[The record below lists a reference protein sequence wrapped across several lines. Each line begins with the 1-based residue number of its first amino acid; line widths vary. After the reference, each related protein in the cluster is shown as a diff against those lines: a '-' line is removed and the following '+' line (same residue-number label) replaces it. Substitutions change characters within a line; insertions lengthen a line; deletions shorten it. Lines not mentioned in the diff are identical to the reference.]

1 MELLKKDKRTQ
12 RSRKYKKKQKKEKIN
27 KVESLEK
34 KQQDKEERK
43 KENKKKNRVKETKFF
58 LILLKR
64 YIHYLALLCY
74 ILILIYI
81 SVCIPIIYGY
91 KPLVVLSG
99 SMEPTYKIGSII
111 YYKKVLENEIQVN
124 DVVTF
129 SLESDTFITHRII
142 ENKDGYYL
150 TKGDANTSPDVRKI
164 NYENIHG
171 KVANTSIPLIG
182 YYIEFVNNHL
192 YIVLCIIIILVSE
205 FLLGSV
211 KTFDIDKSKERK

>member
-12 RSRKYKKKQKKEKIN
+12 RSRKYKKKQKKEKR
-27 KVESLEK
+27 KLE
-34 KQQDKEERK
+34 D
-43 KENKKKNRVKETKFF
+43 KKKNSVKEANFF

-99 SMEPTYKIGSII
+99 SMEPTYKVGSII
-111 YYKKVLENEIQVN
+111 YYKEVLESDLEVGDAI
-124 DVVTF
+124 TF
-129 SLESDTFITHRII
+129 SLGNETFITHRIVKV
-142 ENKDGYYL
+142 NDGLYQ
-150 TKGDANTSPDVRKI
+150 TKGDANNTPDVMRI
-164 NYENIHG
+164 SFRNIHG
-171 KVANTSIPLIG
+171 KVTNTSIPCLG

-192 YIVLCIIIILVSE
+192 YILGFIIIILVSE

-211 KTFDIDKSKERK
+211 KTFDIDKK

>member
-99 SMEPTYKIGSII
+99 SMEPTYKVGSII
-111 YYKKVLENEIQVN
+111 YYKEVLESDLEVGDAI
-124 DVVTF
+124 TF
-129 SLESDTFITHRII
+129 SLGNETFITHRIVNI
-142 ENKDGYYL
+142 NDGLYQ
-150 TKGDANTSPDVRKI
+150 TKGDANNTPDVMRI
-164 NYENIHG
+164 SFRNIHG
-171 KVANTSIPLIG
+171 KVTNTSIPCLG

-192 YIVLCIIIILVSE
+192 YILGFIIIILVSE

-211 KTFDIDKSKERK
+211 KTFDIDKK